1 MSVTDEYDA
10 VVYDLDG
17 TLVDL
22 DVDWGE
28 VRRRVAA
35 VLEARGI
42 ETGGSTL
49 WELLDRAKEAEQ
61 YPTVERRI
69 AAFERE
75 GARTSSK
82 LALADELPRDGPT
95 GVVSLNAESACRIA
109 LEVHGLDSAVDVL
122 IGRDTVEESKPH
134 PQPLRAALSAL
145 EVPPERGLFV
155 GDSESDAETARRA
168 GVDFQSVSDRLDR
181 RRA

>member
-1 MSVTDEYDA
+1 MTDAYDA
-10 VVYDLDG
+10 VIYDLDG
-17 TLVDL
+17 TLVEL
-22 DVDWGE
+22 DVDWAQ

-35 VLEARGI
+35 VLEARGV
-42 ETGGSTL
+42 ETGEATL
-49 WELLDRAKEAEQ
+49 WQLFDRAREAEH
-61 YPTVERRI
+61 YPAVENRV
-69 AAFERE
+69 AEFERE

-82 LALADELPRDGPT
+82 LPLAEELPWDGPT

-145 EVPPERGLFV
+145 DVSPDNALFV
-155 GDSESDAETARRA
+155 GDSASDAETARRA
-168 GVDFQSVSDRLDR
+168 GVDFQSVADRLDR